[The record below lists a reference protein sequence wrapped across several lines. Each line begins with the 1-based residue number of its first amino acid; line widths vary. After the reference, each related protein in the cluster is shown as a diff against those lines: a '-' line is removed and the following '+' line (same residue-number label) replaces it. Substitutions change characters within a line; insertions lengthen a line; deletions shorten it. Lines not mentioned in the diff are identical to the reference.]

1 MCSLHFIDGMP
12 TEENPYPTKNLGYN
26 SEKKVLS
33 ITKFSE
39 NLAFTG
45 RNKRKRTSSP
55 VKSYQQTNND
65 CNNIVNEI
73 ENEVT
78 VPKVYPSILYFSII
92 NGLYMNIFGS
102 YLFFLSN
109 GFIISI
115 LPTTDTVL
123 ILKTLLESAN
133 KLLKLEVA
141 RLRKSRFTCSCKSPV
156 HEQLFQKD
164 KDVHFYTGIS
174 SLSIFHKLHSFIS
187 KYVRQ
192 LWVGPKFTSTSI
204 KRKFRTVPKHM
215 GPPRKLNSCDQFLL
229 MLMKLC
235 FNSPMYDLSWFLMDL

>member
-1 MCSLHFIDGMP
+1 M
-12 TEENPYPTKNLGYN
+12 T
-26 SEKKVLS
+26 
-33 ITKFSE
+33 
-39 NLAFTG
+39 
-45 RNKRKRTSSP
+45 
-55 VKSYQQTNND
+55 
-65 CNNIVNEI
+65 
-73 ENEVT
+73 
-78 VPKVYPSILYFSII
+78 
-92 NGLYMNIFGS
+92 
-102 YLFFLSN
+102 
-109 GFIISI
+109 I

-123 ILKTLLESAN
+123 ILKTLLESALEEN

-141 RLRKSRFTCSCKSPV
+141 RLRKSRFACSCKSPV

-204 KRKFRTVPKHM
+204 KRKFRTVPKRM

-235 FNSPMYDLSWFLMDL
+235 LNSPMYDLLWFLMDL